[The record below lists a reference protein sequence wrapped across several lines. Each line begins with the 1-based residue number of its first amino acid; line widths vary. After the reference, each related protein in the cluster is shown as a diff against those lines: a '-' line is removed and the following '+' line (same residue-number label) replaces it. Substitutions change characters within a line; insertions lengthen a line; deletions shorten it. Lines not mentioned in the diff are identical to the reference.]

1 MTLFDRRLV
10 RWFDAGTLLILAALL
25 GIGMLLVASAS
36 AGQELD
42 LERRQGIWV
51 AVGLL
56 LTIGLGFLNY
66 RHFTDNAYVLWG
78 ICVAMLGLV
87 LVLGPQISGARSWL
101 RVGSVGIQPS
111 ELAKVAIILALARL
125 FADRE
130 PRPFGPRGLVMPMV
144 IVAVP
149 FGLTALQPDQGTAIT
164 YLPILA
170 AAAWAAG
177 LHLRTIGIVTGTTLV
192 TAPLWYLSLHPYQQT
207 RLTSFLAPEADPL
220 GAGYQLVQ
228 SKIAV
233 GSGGLMGKG
242 LFSGTQSQLN
252 FLPEQEND
260 FIVALLGEEI
270 GFFGVAAV
278 LLLYLALILRLL
290 RGAHV
295 ARDRAGAYIC
305 VGVAGLLTF
314 HLAVN
319 AGMVIGYLP
328 ITGIPLPLLSYGGS
342 SALATC
348 IAIGLVISVRS
359 RRFVV

>member
-10 RWFDAGTLLILAALL
+10 RWFDLVTLLTLAALL

-36 AGQELD
+36 AGED
-42 LERRQGIWV
+42 LELEKRQGIWV

-56 LTIGLGFLNY
+56 LAIALGFLNY
-66 RHFTDNAYVLWG
+66 RHLTDNAYLLWG
-78 ICVAMLGLV
+78 ACVAMLVVV

-101 RVGSVGIQPS
+101 RIGGIGIQPS
-111 ELAKVAIILALARL
+111 ELAKVAIILVLARL

-130 PRPFGPRGLVMPMV
+130 PRPFGMRGLVMPV
-144 IVAVP
+144 IVVGVP
-149 FGLTALQPDQGTAIT
+149 FVLTALQPDQGTAMT

-170 AAAWAAG
+170 ATAWAAG
-177 LHLRTIGIVTGTTLV
+177 LRMRTITWLAASTLAA
-192 TAPLWYLSLHPYQQT
+192 TPLWYWSLHPYQRA

-233 GSGGLMGKG
+233 GSGGLLGKG

-270 GFFGVAAV
+270 GFLGVATV

-290 RGAHV
+290 RGAHT

-305 VGVAGLLTF
+305 AGVAGLLTF
-314 HLAVN
+314 HLGVN
-319 AGMVIGYLP
+319 AGMVIGYIP

-359 RRFVV
+359 RRFLV